1 MNFERLRTFLIAAEE
16 LNFTQAARRLSL
28 SQPAISQ
35 QIKEIE
41 EDLGVSLF
49 DRRGR
54 TILLTPA
61 GEKLRPLADA
71 LLKKVLSVREE
82 LEEFRGVPQGS
93 LQIGAGN
100 AVGIYQL
107 PRVLGHFAQHY
118 PGIRISLQLGDTVAI
133 LRGLR
138 DGNLDLAVVEE
149 EPSSEQIQGLT
160 KTPYIEDELVLIA
173 HPDHEWAGR
182 GAIALEELGKA
193 WFVVRKP
200 NCPINVLIKNH
211 LAEAGFDP
219 NRLNI
224 RFEFGNTEGIKRTV
238 MAGLGVGFASSF
250 SVLKEINAKYLVKV
264 NVEGLKIDRT
274 IWLVHPSQ
282 MAEGGHQQAFCEEL
296 LSGKWLLP
304 NLALKSPE

>member
-16 LNFTQAARRLSL
+16 LNFTQAARRLNL

-35 QIKEIE
+35 QIREIE

-71 LLKKVLSVREE
+71 LLKNVLSVREE

-107 PRVLGHFAQHY
+107 PRVLGHFAQLY
-118 PGIRISLQLGDTVAI
+118 PGIRTSLQIGDTVNI
-133 LRGLR
+133 LRGLK

-149 EPSSEQIQGLT
+149 EPSSEQLQGLT
-160 KTPYIEDELVLIA
+160 KIPYIEDELILIS

-182 GAIALEELGKA
+182 GTIAIEELVKA

-200 NCPINVLIKNH
+200 NCPINILIKNH
-211 LAEAGFDP
+211 LAAAGFDP
-219 NRLNI
+219 NRRNI

-238 MAGLGVGFASSF
+238 MAGLGVGFASKF
-250 SVLKEINAKYLVKV
+250 SVLKEIKAKYLVKV

-282 MAEGGHQQAFCEEL
+282 MPEGGHQQAFCEEL
-296 LSGKWLLP
+296 LSGKGLP
-304 NLALKSPE
+304 DLALESRE